1 MTTRQ
6 PAAPVRVL
14 LADDDALL
22 RAGLALVLGTEE
34 GLEVVGQAGDGLEAV
49 RLCRELAPDVVLM
62 DIRMPGVDGVEAT
75 RRITAAG
82 WPTRVLV
89 LTTFH
94 HDAYVWD
101 AVRAGASGFLLKRA
115 SPERLIEAVRTVAAG
130 EALLDPAVTRELL
143 ARLAA
148 QPHPGGQEP
157 GAGTGTGAGVR
168 AGAGRGTGAG
178 PEGEVGRGAG
188 AQGDVRLERLT
199 TREREVL
206 RQVAHG
212 LSNAEIA
219 GLLSLAESTVKTHVK
234 RILAKLGARDR
245 AQAVAI
251 SYQSGLMR

>member
-1 MTTRQ
+1 MTGRRT
-6 PAAPVRVL
+6 PPRVTIV

-34 GLEVVGQAGDGLEAV
+34 GLEVVGQAADGLEAV

-75 RRITAAG
+75 RRVVAEG
-82 WPTRVLV
+82 LRTRVLV

-94 HDAYVWD
+94 HDAYVWN

-115 SPERLIEAVRTVAAG
+115 TPERLVDAVRTVAAG
-130 EALLDPAVTRELL
+130 EALLDPAVTRDVL

-148 QPHPGGQEP
+148 HPAP
-157 GAGTGTGAGVR
+157 GPLPPADARPV
-168 AGAGRGTGAG
+168 
-178 PEGEVGRGAG
+178 
-188 AQGDVRLERLT
+188 DDRLERLT
-199 TREREVL
+199 AREREVL
-206 RQVAHG
+206 REVARG

-219 GLLSLAESTVKTHVK
+219 ALLSLAESTVKTHVK
-234 RILAKLGARDR
+234 RILAKVGARDR

-251 SYQSGLMR
+251 SYRSGLMS